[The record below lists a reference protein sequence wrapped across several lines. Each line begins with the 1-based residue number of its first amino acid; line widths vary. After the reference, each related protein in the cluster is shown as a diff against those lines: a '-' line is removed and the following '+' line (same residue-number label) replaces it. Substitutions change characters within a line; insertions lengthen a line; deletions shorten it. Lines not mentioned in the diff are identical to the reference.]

1 MISWIITISLVCIIT
16 SVIFYRP
23 YLSVV
28 FVIVSIPFEG
38 VIDFRFISVFLGRV
52 VIGFHH
58 ETLEN
63 VIGFRYITIYPL
75 EIILAVS
82 VLVCIYKSILGRDN
96 CFRNMKLVYCYIPFV
111 LCIMLS
117 AIKSIELSLT
127 VKEIV
132 RWLELIV
139 IYYLTINLI
148 NDDKKMR
155 VILYSIFLTMA
166 MVSVIGF
173 ININH
178 TGEGYRVASF
188 FGNPNPLAGYTN
200 LIIPVSFGMLMAS
213 VCLWE
218 RITLGIFT
226 VLSIITWILT
236 FSRTGWLSLIM
247 IMILVFSLI
256 KVKKKRVVL
265 VLVVFF
271 AISAIILFLSSNTNI
286 RGKFMKTT
294 TLNAVKAAFE
304 PRAMGYPIGLNMVKD
319 DLILGIGIGN
329 YPLLIKKYTKVYE
342 LAYSQV
348 YDLTRHHLHNLYL
361 QLFVAT
367 GIMGLSAFI
376 FWLVCIIKYLMSSLK
391 SLENSRHYWL
401 FVGLMGGVIIYLFN
415 NLTDVLVVHGIHLQ
429 WGIILGLAVVLT
441 QFRKPETCPKT
452 I

>member
-38 VIDFRFISVFLGRV
+38 VIDFRFISSC
-52 VIGFHH
+52 
-58 ETLEN
+58 LER

-75 EIILAVS
+75 EAILAVS

-155 VILYSIFLTMA
+155 VVLYSMFLTMA
-166 MVSVIGF
+166 MVSVFGI

-178 TGEGYRVASF
+178 IGEGYRATSF
-188 FGNPNPLAGYTN
+188 FDNPNPLAGYAN
-200 LIIPVSFGMLMAS
+200 LIIPVSFGMLMTS

-226 VLSIITWILT
+226 VLSIIIWVFT
-236 FSRTGWLSLIM
+236 FSRTGWLSLVLT
-247 IMILVFSLI
+247 MILVFSLI

-271 AISAIILFLSSNTNI
+271 AISAILSLSSNTNI
-286 RGKFMKTT
+286 RGKFIETT
-294 TLNAVKAAFE
+294 TLNAAKGSLGV
-304 PRAMGYPIGLNMVKD
+304 RALGYPIGLNMVKD

-342 LAYSQV
+342 LTHYLQV

-361 QLFVAT
+361 QLFVET
-367 GIMGLSAFI
+367 GFMGLSAFV
-376 FWLVCIIKYLMSSLK
+376 FWLVCIVKYLMNSLK

-401 FVGLMGGVIIYLFN
+401 FVGLMGGVIVYLFN
-415 NLTDVLVVHGIHLQ
+415 NLADVLTVHGIHLQ

-452 I
+452 V

>member
-23 YLSVV
+23 YLGVV

-38 VIDFRFISVFLGRV
+38 VINFSYISRALERV
-52 VIGFHH
+52 TGIGY
-58 ETLEN
+58 ETIYYLED
-63 VIGFRYITIYPL
+63 ITIYPL
-75 EIILAVS
+75 EAILAVS

-155 VILYSIFLTMA
+155 VVLYSMFLTMA
-166 MVSVIGF
+166 MVSVFGI
-173 ININH
+173 ININYDYD
-178 TGEGYRVASF
+178 GYRAISF
-188 FGNPNPLAGYTN
+188 FRNPNPLAGYAN
-200 LIIPVSFGMLMAS
+200 LIIPVSFCMLMTS
-213 VCLWE
+213 VYLWE

-226 VLSIITWILT
+226 VLSIITWIFTL
-236 FSRTGWLSLIM
+236 SRSAW
-247 IMILVFSLI
+247 FSLI
-256 KVKKKRVVL
+256 VTMILLFSLAKVKKKRVVL
-265 VLVVFF
+265 LLAVFL
-271 AISAIILFLSSNTNI
+271 AISAILLLSSNI
-286 RGKFMKTT
+286 YKSEFMKTT
-294 TLNAVKAAFE
+294 TLNEVKVSLE
-304 PRAMGYPIGLNMVKD
+304 PRALCYQVGLNMVKD

-329 YPLLIKKYTKVYE
+329 YPSLIKKYAKVYE
-342 LAYSQV
+342 LTHYLQA
-348 YDLTRHHLHNLYL
+348 YDLIYHHLHNLYL
-361 QLFVAT
+361 QVFVVT

-376 FWLVCIIKYLMSSLK
+376 FWLACIVRYLMSSLK

-401 FVGLMGGVIIYLFN
+401 FVGLMGGVIVYLFN
-415 NLTDVLVVHGIHLQ
+415 NLADVLTVHGIHLQ
-429 WGIILGLAVVLT
+429 WGIILGLAVVLI
-441 QFRKPETCPKT
+441 QFRESETCLKKV
-452 I
+452 

>member
-28 FVIVSIPFEG
+28 FIIVSIPFEG
-38 VIDFRFISVFLGRV
+38 VMD
-52 VIGFHH
+52 
-58 ETLEN
+58 
-63 VIGFRYITIYPL
+63 FRYITIYPL

-155 VILYSIFLTMA
+155 VILYSILLTMA
-166 MVSVIGF
+166 MVSVFGIITMWNLGYVIG
-173 ININH
+173 
-178 TGEGYRVASF
+178 RAMSF
-188 FGNPNPLAGYTN
+188 FGNPNPLAGYAN
-200 LIIPVSFGMLMAS
+200 LIIPVSFGMLMTS

-218 RITLGIFT
+218 RITLGIIT
-226 VLSIITWILT
+226 VLSIIIWILT
-236 FSRTGWLSLIM
+236 YSRSAWLSLILT
-247 IMILVFSLI
+247 MILVFSLTKI
-256 KVKKKRVVL
+256 KKRVVL
-265 VLVVFF
+265 PLVVFF
-271 AISAIILFLSSNTNI
+271 AISVIAILLFPSNINI
-286 RGKFMKTT
+286 KGRFTGTT
-294 TLNAVKAAFE
+294 TLNAAKVSLE
-304 PRAMGYPIGLNMVKD
+304 PRALCYPIGLNMVKD

-342 LAYSQV
+342 LTHYWQV
-348 YDLTRHHLHNLYL
+348 YELTRHHLHSLYL
-361 QLFVAT
+361 QLFVET
-367 GIMGLSAFI
+367 GFMGLSAFV
-376 FWLVCIIKYLMSSLK
+376 FWIVCIVKYLVNSLK
-391 SLENSRHYWL
+391 SLENSRHYLL
-401 FVGLMGGVIIYLFN
+401 FVGLMGGVIVYLFN
-415 NLTDVLVVHGIHLQ
+415 NLADVLTVHGIHLQ
-429 WGIILGLAVVLT
+429 WGIILGLAVVLI
-441 QFRKPETCPKT
+441 QFRESETCLKT
-452 I
+452 V